1 LTKKGESLPFL
12 NRDPEKTIFLFLAEI
27 TAREFHLD
35 VTMKPENRVRER
47 GRKEMTPVPIHS
59 TFVPP
64 FGLRGP
70 HLQTILSSLKIR
82 ARAEKQLDRDARE
95 ILVDAGEGV
104 RLLGFFTGQRP
115 GSSRG
120 LILLLHGWEGGSDS
134 TYMMTTGG
142 FLYRKGYD
150 IFRLNLRDHGDSHHL
165 NEGLFNSSLIEETH
179 RAVQNIAD
187 TGGNPSLSIVGFS
200 LGGNFAMRMALRHSR
215 YPIRNLHRVFAVS
228 PVLDPRKATDA
239 MDRGLFVYR
248 SYFVKKWKQSLRKKQ
263 SLFPGRY
270 DFDDLMGCQTLME
283 ITDRILPRYSP
294 YPTAQ
299 EYFETYTLTG
309 RRFSELSVPLLVLTA
324 ADDPI
329 IPVEDFLQLEGNHR
343 LRVHV
348 EQHGGH
354 CGFLR
359 NYRLQSWVPEFIHH
373 TLLPSG

>member
-1 LTKKGESLPFL
+1 MGPAPAERWEGTLGILPGFKNSRNESL
-12 NRDPEKTIFLFLAEI
+12 T
-27 TAREFHLD
+27 
-35 VTMKPENRVRER
+35 
-47 GRKEMTPVPIHS
+47 S
-59 TFVPP
+59 FVPP
-64 FGLRGP
+64 FGLRNP

-82 ARAEKQLDRDARE
+82 TLGKKQLDWKARE
-95 ILVDAGEGV
+95 VLVDAGDGV
-104 RLLGFFTGQRP
+104 RLLGFYTGREA

-134 TYMMTTGG
+134 TYMLTTGG
-142 FLYRKGYD
+142 FFYRKGYD
-150 IFRLNLRDHGDSHHL
+150 IFRLNLRDHGGSHRL

-187 TGGNPSLSIVGFS
+187 TRGNLPFFIVGFS
-200 LGGNFAMRMALRHSR
+200 LGGNFAMRMALRHGR
-215 YPIRNLHRVFAVS
+215 HPIRNLRHVFAIS

-239 MDRGLFVYR
+239 MDRGFFVYR
-248 SYFVKKWKQSLRKKQ
+248 SYFLKKWKQSLLRKQ
-263 SLFPGRY
+263 SLFPHRY
-270 DFDDLMGCQTLME
+270 SFDDLMKCKSLME

-299 EYFETYTLTG
+299 EYFQTYTLTG

-329 IPVEDFLQLEGNHR
+329 IPLEDFLTLEGNHQ

-348 EQHGGH
+348 ERHGGH

-359 NYRLQSWVPEFIHH
+359 NYRLQAWFEGLIHR
-373 TLLPSG
+373 TLLHCG